1 MCLGLYLLF
10 CCLFGLI
17 YFVLF
22 LSFPAICD
30 IFSIHFSPLLAHNC
44 ISLFSVVAVGFTLGI
59 FDLLQSSFKSYT
71 ISAISKTLNNN
82 ILPWSLPL
90 SDASCFTF
98 EDTTHVFNLLYE
110 LPLNKI

>member
-17 YFVLF
+17 CFVLF
-22 LSFPAICD
+22 FSFPAICD

-71 ISAISKTLNNN
+71 ISAVSKTLNNN

-90 SDASCFTF
+90 FLLHPALLLKIQHTF
-98 EDTTHVFNLLYE
+98 LTCYMSYL
-110 LPLNKI
+110 